1 METLKR
7 MKTSVL
13 IVGAGPAGLTASAI
27 LARNGIDAL
36 TICRYSGTANSP
48 RAHITNQRTMEVFRD
63 MGIEER
69 MVALSTPNR
78 LMGNT
83 TWMTSFTGI
92 ELARLPSWGTGID
105 RRTDY
110 ERASPSAMC
119 NLPQH
124 ILEPALLDAARA
136 AGARVRFDTVLVAIR
151 QTKDAVYATLLDR
164 LTGAKFEVESE
175 YVIGADGAN
184 SLVASEL
191 GFEMEGHRG
200 VAEQVN
206 CWVEVDLSKYVS
218 HRPSSLYVIAQPGNN
233 FWIGSG
239 VWICVKPW
247 SEWVLLFA
255 FRSADGTP
263 DLSEQAV
270 VEYARSTIGDPDIDV
285 KVKSVSTWA
294 INHMFAKEMRK
305 GRAFIAGDA
314 AHRHPPAN
322 GLGSNTSIQ
331 DSFNLAWK
339 LAMVLKGQA
348 SDALLDSYSAERQPV
363 ARQVVERAN
372 KSVELMQPMSA
383 AFGFSHGQSIEA
395 GWASIAELRGDSP
408 RGRERRK
415 QLARALKGLQHHFN
429 AHGVELGQHYTSSA
443 IVDDGTPEFT
453 PERDPELYVTPTT
466 RPGAHVPHAWVEKG
480 QKLVSTLDLVGKNG
494 FTVVTGIGGQRW
506 CEAAERLSLEFG
518 MPVRHV
524 AIGPGLDAED
534 IYGQWSA
541 LREIEENGCLL
552 VRPDMHVAFR
562 AMAMS
567 DRPFEDLLAAME
579 HIVGRRLI
587 SLQPFA
593 SHA

>member
-1 METLKR
+1 MDKV
-7 MKTSVL
+7 KTSVL

-110 ERASPSAMC
+110 ERASPSSMC

-136 AGARVRFDTVLVAIR
+136 AGARVRFDTTLVAIR
-151 QTKDAVYATLLDR
+151 QTKDAVYSTLLDR
-164 LTGAKFEVESE
+164 LTGEEIEVESE
-175 YVIGADGAN
+175 YVVGADGAN

-191 GFEMEGHRG
+191 GFEMQGHRG

-206 CWVEVDLSKYVS
+206 CWVEVDLSKYVA

-247 SEWVLLFA
+247 TEWVLLFA

-270 VEYARSTIGDPDIDV
+270 VDYARSTIGDPNIEV

-294 INHMFAKEMRK
+294 INHMFATEMRK

-348 SDALLDSYSAERQPV
+348 NESLLDSYSVERQPV
-363 ARQVVERAN
+363 AKQVVERAN

-395 GWASIAELRGDSP
+395 GWDSIAELRGDSP
-408 RGRERRK
+408 RGRQRRK
-415 QLARALKGLQHHFN
+415 KLAQALEGLQHHFN
-429 AHGVELGQHYTSSA
+429 AHGVELGQHYVSGA
-443 IVDDGTPEFT
+443 IVDDGTPELK

-466 RPGAHVPHAWVEKG
+466 RPGAHLPHAWVEQR

-506 CEAAERLSLEFG
+506 CDAAERLAARFG
-518 MPVRHV
+518 LPMRHV
-524 AIGPGLDAED
+524 SIGPGLDAED
-534 IYGQWSA
+534 VYGQWCS

-552 VRPDMHVAFR
+552 VRPDMHIAFR
-562 AMAMS
+562 AKAMS
-567 DRPFEDLLAAME
+567 GDPLDDLMSAME
-579 HIVGRRLI
+579 RIVGKQLI
-587 SLQPFA
+587 DSPELA
-593 SHA
+593 SH